1 VTCQETTLALGVY
14 LVGALD
20 PSERAEVDEHLHHCA
35 QCRAELAELAALP
48 SMLDQ
53 LTIEDITAEPV
64 ALPEDLFDRVA
75 ARARADAEVDTAPVA
90 RQRRPRRTV
99 LLAVAAVLAVFAA
112 VGITVGTLATHG
124 QPSGYSATQ
133 AGIHMH
139 VTLTSQTSGTGLR
152 VTVSGLPGNEQC
164 HLIAVSRDGSR
175 DLAGSWWATYSGQAQ
190 VTGSTN
196 IPRSQLSRLVLLGTQ
211 GQHLVTVPV

>member
-53 LTIEDITAEPV
+53 LTIDDINAEPV
-64 ALPEDLFDRVA
+64 TLPDDLFDRVA
-75 ARARADAEVDTAPVA
+75 ARARADDEADAPPAA
-90 RQRRPRRTV
+90 RKHRPRRAV

-112 VGITVGTLATHG
+112 VGITVGTLVTHG

-139 VTLTSQTSGTGLR
+139 VALTSQTSGTGLR
-152 VTVSGLPGNEQC
+152 VTVSGLPRNEQC
-164 HLIAVSRDGSR
+164 RLIAVSSDGTR
-175 DLAGSWWATYSGQAQ
+175 DLAGSWSATYYGQAQ
-190 VTGSTN
+190 VTGSTV
-196 IPRSQLSRLVLLGTQ
+196 IPRSELSRLVLLGTQ